1 MNTDSSASISVKK
14 TLYGLDASK
23 YPSRMGQPWND
34 DELGKLL
41 RSIQKKKPVVQIAE
55 EHERTVGG
63 IQSRIHTLA
72 LDYHFND
79 KRPMEEIQRFT
90 GLTKEQIE
98 LAIQKRLATDS
109 MKKKPAEKVQPKVE
123 PKAVP
128 KAEPKAVPK
137 AEPKAEPTMEEL
149 LVLLKDIQGKVNM
162 LLEMG
167 SHLNGC
173 PTRCD

>member
-1 MNTDSSASISVKK
+1 MNTDSSDTIAQKK
-14 TLYGLDASK
+14 TLYGLDPSK

-34 DELGKLL
+34 DEIVKLL
-41 RSIQKKKPVVQIAE
+41 RSIQKKKPVEQIAE

-63 IQSRIHTLA
+63 IQSRIYTLA

-98 LAIQKRLATDS
+98 AAIRKRVATES
-109 MKKKPAEKVQPKVE
+109 MKKKPVEKVL
-123 PKAVP
+123 
-128 KAEPKAVPK
+128 
-137 AEPKAEPTMEEL
+137 AEPKAEPNAEPTTTEL
-149 LVLLKDIQGKVNM
+149 LSLLKDIREKLNI
-162 LLEMG
+162 LLARE